1 LVAAGFTNVRRYQLG
16 IPIWRALGRP
26 TEIELER
33 ILRIFKV
40 DHTAVFFDARTTEKF
55 SKGSLL
61 GTHNVPADAL
71 TSGGLQKAP
80 LPANNLNTSIVIFGD
95 DFNQAAHSLTH
106 LASALGAMSL
116 IFPVMIKSSKS
127 SRVGANRG

>member
-1 LVAAGFTNVRRYQLG
+1 M
-16 IPIWRALGRP
+16 
-26 TEIELER
+26 
-33 ILRIFKV
+33 
-40 DHTAVFFDARTTEKF
+40 FFDARTTEEF
-55 SKGSLL
+55 SKGSLP

-106 LASALGAMSL
+106 LASALGTMSL
-116 IFPVMIKSSKS
+116 IFPVVIKSGKS
-127 SRVGANRG
+127 SRVEANRG